1 MRSTVRRAK
10 APERAARRSGPMR
23 HPPGREV
30 SIRALNVSIVV
41 VAAVVASLAVVR
53 GRAEEPARTREKRPE
68 PPPAAIDLDQLRNAG
83 F

>member
-1 MRSTVRRAK
+1 
-10 APERAARRSGPMR
+10 
-23 HPPGREV
+23 V

-41 VAAVVASLAVVR
+41 VAAIVASLAVVR